1 MNRMNFPRHAATA
14 IAGLVAVLAFPAA
27 LRAQTFTP
35 VLDLPVGYPQIVF
48 DGSSASRVL
57 FDAPTKLLKV
67 DASSVQ
73 VTYSAGAGGFYIT
86 NDAVTTFGTFAVR
99 AIVDNVVNNH
109 GTLGKLVSGIPP
121 VLDGTNDACGAGNGD
136 DFCIKGRT
144 TAADGATIVS
154 GILLRGEVVD
164 FAAMDSAHVL
174 FNGVDTIVDDFEFH
188 VRLTGGLLLANYPT
202 GHLVVWTHGLHDPL
216 ERVPEFSGSFAAN
229 FGDVADGI
237 TGATDMFVAP
247 LPPPVVY
254 TSIVQP
260 PINASG
266 SSVFKAN
273 RGVVPVKFNL
283 AKDGKATCDL
293 PPATI
298 SLERTAGGTLGSIV
312 EDTFLQSSDN
322 GSNFRIDAKAC
333 QYVYNLG
340 VNTLG
345 PGTYVARIT
354 VNALAAGSATFSLK

>member
-1 MNRMNFPRHAATA
+1 MNRMNFSRHAAIA
-14 IAGLVAVLAFPAA
+14 IAGVAAVLAFPAA

-35 VLDLPVGYPQIVF
+35 VLDLPVNYPQISF
-48 DGSSASRVL
+48 DGSSRSRVL
-57 FDAPTKLLKV
+57 YDAPSKLLTV

-73 VTYSAGAGGFYIT
+73 VVYSLGAGGFYIT
-86 NDAVTTFGTFAVR
+86 DPVTTWGSIAVR
-99 AIVDNVVNNH
+99 AVVDNVLNNH
-109 GTLGKLVSGIPP
+109 GTLGKLVSGIPA

-144 TAADGATIVS
+144 TASDGVSIVS

-164 FAAMDSAHVL
+164 FAAMDSVHVL
-174 FNGVDTIVDDFEFH
+174 FSGVDTIVDDFEFH
-188 VRLTGGLLLANYPT
+188 IRLTGGLLLANYPT
-202 GHLVVWTHGLHDPL
+202 GHLVMWTHGLHDPL
-216 ERVPEFSGSFAAN
+216 ERTPEFSGNFAAN
-229 FGDVADGI
+229 FGDTADGI
-237 TGATDMFVAP
+237 TGATDIFTAP

-260 PINASG
+260 PINANG
-266 SSVFKAN
+266 ASVFKAN

-322 GSNFRIDAKAC
+322 GSNFRIDTKAC

-354 VNALAAGSATFSLK
+354 VNALAAGNATFSLK